1 MQINEIEEI
10 WQHVFY
16 IWWGEEIN
24 MELKNKTLN
33 INDVP
38 GKKHLK
44 LQESNFIKN
53 NEQYNVIL
61 ANILTRIWQND
72 PKLHEKMNVGLPST
86 CPGCT
91 TSVPSTE

>member
-1 MQINEIEEI
+1 
-10 WQHVFY
+10 
-16 IWWGEEIN
+16 

-38 GKKHLK
+38 GRKHLK

-61 ANILTRIWQND
+61 ANILTRI
-72 PKLHEKMNVGLPST
+72 
-86 CPGCT
+86 
-91 TSVPSTE
+91 

>member
-1 MQINEIEEI
+1 MTTCL
-10 WQHVFY
+10 Y

-24 MELKNKTLN
+24 MDLKNKTLN

-61 ANILTRIWQND
+61 ANILTRI
-72 PKLHEKMNVGLPST
+72 
-86 CPGCT
+86 
-91 TSVPSTE
+91 